1 MRLLLCFT
9 TWAAALAT
17 AQPVVDHHLHLLAVR
32 CFAAEGIRPHRATD
46 LIRQMNEARIQRGV
60 MLSIAYQLGNPNR
73 PPVPDERRRVQEEND
88 WTAVQAAQ
96 YPHRLIAFCGVN
108 PLKDYALDEIA
119 RCAKNPRLR
128 KGLKLHFGNS
138 DVDLEN
144 PAHLAQLQ
152 RVFAAANR
160 HRMAIVAH
168 IRANYDKR
176 RPCGERHARI
186 FIEQLLPAA
195 KNVPVQIAHLA
206 GAGAYEDDVDA
217 ALGAFASAI
226 QARDKRMKRVYFDVS
241 VMRWELK
248 TDRLVQRLRAI
259 GMKRPLYT
267 SDGPP
272 LPAHQQFRKLALTA
286 KELRQVETNVAPY
299 LR

>member
-1 MRLLLCFT
+1 MRFLLCIF
-9 TWAAALAT
+9 WAAALAT
-17 AQPVVDHHLHLLAVR
+17 AQPAVDHHLHLLQSAASPPKE
-32 CFAAEGIRPHRATD
+32 FARTAAD
-46 LIRQMNEARIQRGV
+46 LIRQLDEARIQRGV
-60 MLSIAYQLGNPNR
+60 VLSIAYQFGNPNR
-73 PPVPDERRRVQEEND
+73 PPVANERQRVQAEND
-88 WTAVQAAQ
+88 WTAQQAAQ
-96 YPHRLIAFCGVN
+96 YPQRLIAFCGVN

-119 RCAKNPRLR
+119 RCAKDPRLR

-176 RPCGERHARI
+176 RPWGDRQARI
-186 FIEQLLPAA
+186 FMEQLLPFA
-195 KNVPVQIAHLA
+195 KDITVQIAHVA

-217 ALGAFASAI
+217 ALGAFAAAI
-226 QARDKRMKRVYFDVS
+226 QSRDKRMKRVYFDVS
-241 VMRWELK
+241 VVRWDSR
-248 TDRLVQRLRAI
+248 TSSLVRHLRAI
-259 GMKRPLYT
+259 GMKRMLYA

-272 LPAHQQFRKLALTA
+272 LPAWKQFRNLPLT
-286 KELRQVETNVAPY
+286 EQEFRQIENNVAPY